1 MDDNHRACPRIEDI
15 SASIDGALAP
25 PAAAELALHA
35 RSCRACGATLREL
48 RELHERLQPL
58 RARQADVD
66 IAALVLARL
75 RPEPAAPRRRPG
87 RASPGWASL
96 WHAGPQ
102 ALGGAAALGAGI
114 YLGLALLAG
123 SGAALRPAGMTVFDA
138 EPAGALCAGLPAC
151 SARGR

>member
-1 MDDNHRACPRIEDI
+1 MNDRSCGCPRIEDI
-15 SASIDGALAP
+15 SAFIDGALAQ
-25 PAAAELALHA
+25 PAAGDLTRHARACPLCEAALQDLRALH
-35 RSCRACGATLREL
+35 EQ
-48 RELHERLQPL
+48 LQPL

-66 IAALVLARL
+66 IAALVMPQL
-75 RPEPAAPRRRPG
+75 RPAVPEPRRRPA
-87 RASPGWASL
+87 RRVPAWASL
-96 WHAGPQ
+96 WHLGPQ

-138 EPAGALCAGLPAC
+138 EPAGALCAGLPSC